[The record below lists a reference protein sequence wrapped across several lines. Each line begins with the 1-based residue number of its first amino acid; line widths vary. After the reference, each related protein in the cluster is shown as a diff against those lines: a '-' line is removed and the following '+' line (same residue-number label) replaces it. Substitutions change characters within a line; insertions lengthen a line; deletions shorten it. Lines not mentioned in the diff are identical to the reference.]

1 MIQCLGLQGNR
12 EILRDFSV
20 AENSVKWG
28 GQREMT
34 FKPRTGGWMISQY
47 GPMWGKAFQLQGRA
61 LERLRVRPFILRSSV
76 QELTKTW
83 QRSPGSVFYW
93 GSLQGRYLLVTSQ
106 TSRRTDYCKPWD
118 LCTWKGGKPG
128 KCQECCLCLEAL
140 KAEVSP
146 RAQKPLSVCL
156 GQWQTAWV
164 HHFCCTAGSKSQL
177 VIAKFWDLLLGEK

>member
-12 EILRDFSV
+12 EIWRDFSV

-34 FKPRTGGWMISQY
+34 FKPRTGEWMISQY

-61 LERLRVRPFILRSSV
+61 LERPRVRPFILRSSV
-76 QELTKTW
+76 LLARPDKGVQAVDSTEGVC
-83 QRSPGSVFYW
+83 RANS
-93 GSLQGRYLLVTSQ
+93 LLVTSQ

-156 GQWQTAWV
+156 GWWQTAWV